1 MRKMADSGRKR
12 CSVSLSARAEARS
25 LPKGFSTTTRASLKH
40 WERASPSTT
49 VPKKLGGMA
58 R

>member
-25 LPKGFSTTTRASLKH
+25 LPKGFSTTTRACAGNSP
-40 WERASPSTT
+40 ASPSTT
-49 VPKKLGGMA
+49 VAKRLGGMA